1 MEKESIRL
9 PPKASRTDTLY
20 KSKNSERSSDLVT
33 VLSGLPVVRK
43 AVPAV
48 DRSVGIRFE
57 RNLSFSATVGTY
69 CIVHFPRA
77 SETSP
82 VVVSSPEGIS
92 VIKSHFLFTSAY
104 NG

>member
-1 MEKESIRL
+1 MN
-9 PPKASRTDTLY
+9 
-20 KSKNSERSSDLVT
+20 SKLVA

-43 AVPAV
+43 AVSAV
-48 DRSVGIRFE
+48 DRSVRIRFE
-57 RNLSFSATVGTY
+57 RNLSFSAAIGTG
-69 CIVHFPRA
+69 CVVHFLWG

-82 VVVSSPEGIS
+82 VTVSSPEGVS